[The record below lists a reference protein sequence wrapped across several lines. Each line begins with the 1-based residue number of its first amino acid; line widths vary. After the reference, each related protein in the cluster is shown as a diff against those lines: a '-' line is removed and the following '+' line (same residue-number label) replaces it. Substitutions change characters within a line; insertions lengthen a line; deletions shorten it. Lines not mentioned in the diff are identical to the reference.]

1 MKEQSVTGRTNRREM
16 LKLSGMGVLGGVAT
30 AGLTSKAQAALE
42 PINISY
48 ASWIH
53 GHSMQ
58 VEYPD
63 RIVRH
68 ERNGWGTDIEGNP
81 GTINWFHFAVPTPV
95 IINDVRM
102 QADSVM
108 LCFETGSADA
118 VVRDVHV
125 YDGRTR
131 IAEFNEINL
140 FGDQSFVR
148 LVLPG
153 APPMWQG
160 IGISLGVSFGVE
172 AMDHLMR
179 FYAAGC
185 DLVIRPPVQEGS
197 GQR

>member
-1 MKEQSVTGRTNRREM
+1 MEKQAVTGNTNRREM
-16 LKLSGMGVLGGVAT
+16 LKLSGMGVLGGVAVG
-30 AGLTSKAQAALE
+30 ALTSEQAQAAGE
-42 PINISY
+42 PIRISY

-63 RIVRH
+63 RIARH
-68 ERNGWGTDIEGNP
+68 ERNGWGTDIEGQP

-95 IINDVRM
+95 VINDVRM

-118 VVRDVHV
+118 FVRDIHV
-125 YDGRTR
+125 YDGRSR
-131 IAEFNEINL
+131 IAEFNGINL

-153 APPMWQG
+153 APAMWQAV
-160 IGISLGVSFGVE
+160 GISLGVGFGVE

-185 DLVIRPPVQEGS
+185 DLVIRPPA
-197 GQR
+197 

>member
-1 MKEQSVTGRTNRREM
+1 MGKPDLARETNRREM
-16 LKLSGMGVLGGVAT
+16 LKLSGMGVLGAA
-30 AGLTSKAQAALE
+30 AGPAVIAPQVQAAE
-42 PINISY
+42 APNIAY

-58 VEYPD
+58 IEYPD
-63 RIVRH
+63 RLVRH
-68 ERNGWGTDIEGNP
+68 EHNGWGTDIEGLP

-118 VVRDVHV
+118 FIRDVHV
-125 YDGRTR
+125 YDGRSR
-131 IAEFNEINL
+131 IAEFNGVNL
-140 FGDQSFVR
+140 FGDQPFVR
-148 LVLPG
+148 FVLPG
-153 APPMWQG
+153 VPQMWQG
-160 IGISLGVSFGVE
+160 VGISLGVGFGVE

-185 DLVIRPPVQEGS
+185 DLVIPAS
-197 GQR
+197 A